1 MVVPQRERTFTAIT
15 QGLPD
20 MSWRRVGGAVP
31 ATDESGGEED
41 GSEVGGG
48 MSFSVTQSGGE
59 CVYGGLLV

>member
-1 MVVPQRERTFTAIT
+1 MVVPQRERTSTAIT

-20 MSWRRVGGAVP
+20 MSWRGVGGAVP

-48 MSFSVTQSGGE
+48 CPSV
-59 CVYGGLLV
+59 